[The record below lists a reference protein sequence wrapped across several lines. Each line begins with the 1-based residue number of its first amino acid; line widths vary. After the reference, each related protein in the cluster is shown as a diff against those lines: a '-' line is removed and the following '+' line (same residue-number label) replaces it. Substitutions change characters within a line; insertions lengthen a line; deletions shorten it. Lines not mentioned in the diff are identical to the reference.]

1 VEFRKEC
8 ESRIS
13 NRFAALENF
22 SDREEINMAWENI
35 KGDITN
41 LAKDSLGL
49 CERKQHKPWFDEEF
63 SHYGSRLKFKGYW
76 IKKKTM

>member
-1 VEFRKEC
+1 MGVGKEC
-8 ESRIS
+8 RNIIS

-22 SDREEINMAWENI
+22 SDSEEINRVWENI

-49 CERKQHKPWFDEEF
+49 CARKHHKSWFDEEC
-63 SHYGSRLKFKGYW
+63 SHY
-76 IKKKTM
+76 TD